1 MKHRM
6 VLLLG
11 LAALFLCAPRDTFA
25 QGNMIRGKVR
35 AEGGGAL
42 QQIIVVLESGTGARV
57 GQTVTNGEGDFAFPG
72 LEDTSYTVVVDEPD
86 YQPFRESVEL
96 SVQPS
101 ADRPGESRTV
111 FVTLVPKPGTYLP
124 PARVKFVQVVPQPAR
139 DAFDR
144 GAAHARGGKRAEAVA
159 AFAEAAGLFPDY
171 FDARLALGH
180 ELMRVGRYDEAI
192 LELDRARNINPN
204 DDRVFLVFGLVL
216 NRQQK
221 FAVAAAV
228 FAEAARINGT
238 DPQYPLLRGTALVDQ
253 VALLESSKHED
264 APAMRASML
273 AQAEADLTQAYA
285 LSKKTLAA
293 VHLQLARVHE
303 KRGDPAR
310 AADELDRYLEQS
322 PKAPNAVAIRG
333 AIAKLRAR
341 KN

>member
-1 MKHRM
+1 MKLRL
-6 VLLLG
+6 VFLLG
-11 LAALFLCAPRDTFA
+11 LAALFVCTPRDALA

-35 AEGGGAL
+35 VEAGGTLAH
-42 QQIIVVLESGTGARV
+42 IIVVLESGTGARV
-57 GQTVTNGEGDFAFPG
+57 GQTATNGEGDFAFPG
-72 LEDTSYTVVVDEPD
+72 LEDTSYIVVVNEPD
-86 YQPFRESVEL
+86 YQPFSESVEL

-101 ADRPGESRTV
+101 ANRPGETRMV

-124 PARVKFVQVVPQPAR
+124 PARVKFVQVVPQAAR
-139 DAFDR
+139 EAFDR
-144 GAAHARGGKRAEAVA
+144 GTAHARGGKRVEAVA
-159 AFAEAAGLFPDY
+159 AFGEAAGLFPNY

-192 LELDRARNINPN
+192 AELERARHVNPN

-238 DPQYPLLRGTALVDQ
+238 DPQYPLLRGIALVDQ
-253 VALLESSKHED
+253 VALLESSKHKD
-264 APAMRASML
+264 APAMRNDML
-273 AQAEADLTQAYA
+273 VQAEADLTQAFA

-293 VHLQLARVHE
+293 VHLQLARVYE

-310 AADELDRYLEQS
+310 AADELDRYLKQS

-341 KN
+341 KE